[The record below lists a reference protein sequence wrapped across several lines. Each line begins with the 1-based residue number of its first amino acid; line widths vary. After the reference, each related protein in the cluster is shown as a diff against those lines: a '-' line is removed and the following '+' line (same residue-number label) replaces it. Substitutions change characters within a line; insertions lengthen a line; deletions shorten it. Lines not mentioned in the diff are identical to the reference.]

1 MSLFNCNLIGYK
13 RLIFN
18 LFTQI
23 FKYFI
28 RTAVTVPVALLLFKI
43 YRLLLSITTGLH

>member
-1 MSLFNCNLIGYK
+1 MSLFNCNLIRYK